1 MGKPD
6 GKQLKKQPKKAI
18 SDGGKFCEAAAGPG
32 DQDGGTLAR
41 GVRDG
46 LSELRPGGASHRK
59 SQGRGHQAEGTAEAE
74 ALGRGRVWCA
84 GEACGVCCGWSR
96 GSERERCRRP
106 GQSEVKERQALVDFL
121 LAALE
126 GFYPGE

>member
-84 GEACGVCCGWSR
+84 EKHVASAVAGAEGVR
-96 GSERERCRRP
+96 GSVAGGQARARLRSARR
-106 GQSEVKERQALVDFL
+106 SWISF
-121 LAALE
+121 
-126 GFYPGE
+126 